1 MTQYRLAV
9 ALVGRSR
16 CAWADAAV
24 DDYAKRLKRHGKLEE
39 RVVKPEKFRGD
50 VDAVR
55 SAEGERLKK
64 ILSPREQLVALDE
77 RGERLDSH
85 AFAAMLDAL
94 NLEGTVVFAIG
105 GAYGLD
111 AAVRQA
117 AVRTVRLSD
126 LVLNH
131 EVARV
136 VLYEQLY
143 RAVAINAGIPYHH

>member
-1 MTQYRLAV
+1 
-9 ALVGRSR
+9 
-16 CAWADAAV
+16 
-24 DDYAKRLKRHGKLEE
+24 
-39 RVVKPEKFRGD
+39 KPEKFRGD

-85 AFAAMLDAL
+85 AFAAMLESL
-94 NLEGTVVFAIG
+94 TLEGTVTFLIG

-111 AAVRQA
+111 PSVRKAAS
-117 AVRTVRLSD
+117 RTVKLSD
-126 LVLNH
+126 AVLNH

-136 VLYEQLY
+136 VLFEQLY
-143 RAVAINAGIPYHH
+143 RAVTLLEGIPYHH

>member
-1 MTQYRLAV
+1 MQYRLKV
-9 ALVGRSR
+9 ALVGKGR

-24 DDYAKRLKRHGKLEE
+24 DDYGRRLKRHGKLEE
-39 RVVKPEKFRGD
+39 ISVKPELFRGD

-55 SAEGERLKK
+55 AAEGLRLRKA
-64 ILSPREQLVALDE
+64 LDRDVLVALDE
-77 RGERLDSH
+77 RGERLDTDG
-85 AFAAMLDAL
+85 FADLLGELAL
-94 NLEGTVVFAIG
+94 RGSVGFALG

-111 AAVRQA
+111 ASVRA
-117 AVRTVRLSD
+117 AAARTVRLSD

-143 RAVAINAGIPYHH
+143 RAVTLREGIPYHH

>member
-1 MTQYRLAV
+1 MTYRVRVLT
-9 ALVGRSR
+9 VGKGR

-24 DDYAKRLKRHGKLEE
+24 DDYARRVRRHGRLDEV
-39 RVVKPEKFRGD
+39 VVKPETFRGD

-55 SAEGERLKK
+55 AAEGARLRKAVDRDAL
-64 ILSPREQLVALDE
+64 IALDE
-77 RGERLDSH
+77 RGDRLDTA
-85 AFAAMLDAL
+85 AFAELLREQTLRGA
-94 NLEGTVVFAIG
+94 VVFALG

-111 AAVRQA
+111 ASVRTA
-117 AVRTVRLSD
+117 SARTVRLSD

-143 RAVAINAGIPYHH
+143 RAVTLLEGIPYHH